1 MFLEGKWKNEGT
13 NIHIHIHVY
22 IYIYILGDRDLCSK
36 ALLFHDTHR
45 SFKSLASPLPPH
57 HMWVSALDRSCEQC
71 CDVPTV
77 PIGPP
82 HWNLDDQ
89 TR

>member
-1 MFLEGKWKNEGT
+1 M
-13 NIHIHIHVY
+13 Y
-22 IYIYILGDRDLCSK
+22 IYIYIKYIYTSWEIGTSVVKRYF
-36 ALLFHDTHR
+36 FHDTHR
-45 SFKSLASPLPPH
+45 SFESLASPLPPH

-89 TR
+89 TL